1 MFDEFFQKP
10 ERRHQKDLN
19 IVPILDM
26 LVTIIFFLL
35 TTAGFL
41 EFTKLTVPPSAT
53 TVASPSKP
61 EPPLAPK
68 IFVVNSGSGVRLV
81 MVWAGRN
88 PGQKS
93 ANIQSTDPEDRRLK
107 LLENAKKF
115 TSEFTKTY
123 PGEKT
128 IQIGLGSRVAYQELI
143 TVMDGVRDLM
153 PDMVLIS
160 YGEAEARTGGGA

>member
-1 MFDEFFQKP
+1 MLEDFFEKP

-35 TTAGFL
+35 TTAGFM

-61 EPPLAPK
+61 EPPLSPR
-68 IFVVNSGSGVRLV
+68 IFVVEAKDGVRLL
-81 MVWAGRN
+81 MSWRGGN

-93 ANIQSTDPEDRRLK
+93 ATISDPDPEKARIELVEK
-107 LLENAKKF
+107 AK
-115 TSEFTKTY
+115 EFSKDFAKAH

-128 IQIGLGSRVAYQELI
+128 IQIGLGSKVPYQQLI
-143 TVMDGVRDLM
+143 AVMDGVRDQL

-160 YGEAEARTGGGA
+160 YGDAEARASGGA